1 LTCCITYKKRETAL
15 HWLYIFK
22 YHI

>member
-22 YHI
+22 YHV